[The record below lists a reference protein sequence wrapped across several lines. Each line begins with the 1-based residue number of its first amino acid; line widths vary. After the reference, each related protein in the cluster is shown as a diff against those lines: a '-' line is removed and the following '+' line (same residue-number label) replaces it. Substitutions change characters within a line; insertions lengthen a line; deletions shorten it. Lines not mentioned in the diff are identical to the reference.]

1 MNRTI
6 LKLFKEA
13 NYSAFEQL
21 DLELDAR
28 EMNFFLSEHY
38 ITTQIVLSEE
48 EFYSLR
54 IAQEYCINNKDRNL
68 LKYTKIC
75 PATVQYL
82 KCWLGKEVNFLS
94 YTYFWEYNGV
104 ERKKNFFEF

>member
-1 MNRTI
+1 MNRAI
-6 LKLFKEA
+6 LNLFKEA
-13 NYSAFEQL
+13 NYSAFEYL

-28 EMNFFLSEHY
+28 EMKFFLSEQY
-38 ITTQIVLSEE
+38 ISTQIVLSEE

-54 IAQEYCINNKDRNL
+54 VAQEYCVNNKDRSL

-82 KCWLGKEVNFLS
+82 KCWLGEEVNF
-94 YTYFWEYNGV
+94 
-104 ERKKNFFEF
+104 

>member
-1 MNRTI
+1 MNRTV
-6 LKLFKEA
+6 LNLFKEA

-28 EMNFFLSEHY
+28 EMKFFLPEHY
-38 ITTQIVLSEE
+38 ISTQIILSEE

-54 IAQEYCINNKDRNL
+54 VAQECCINNKDRNL

-82 KCWLGKEVNFLS
+82 KCWLGEELQIF
-94 YTYFWEYNGV
+94 FWDILG
-104 ERKKNFFEF
+104 

>member
-28 EMNFFLSEHY
+28 EMKFFLSEHY

-48 EFYSLR
+48 EF
-54 IAQEYCINNKDRNL
+54 
-68 LKYTKIC
+68 
-75 PATVQYL
+75 
-82 KCWLGKEVNFLS
+82 
-94 YTYFWEYNGV
+94 
-104 ERKKNFFEF
+104 

>member
-1 MNRTI
+1 MNGTV

-13 NYSAFEQL
+13 NYSAFEHL

-28 EMNFFLSEHY
+28 EMKFFLSEQY
-38 ITTQIVLSEE
+38 IATQIVLFEE

-54 IAQEYCINNKDRNL
+54 VAQEYCINNKERNL
-68 LKYTKIC
+68 LKYAKIC

-82 KCWLGKEVNFLS
+82 NCWLGEEVNFGS
-94 YTYFWEYNGV
+94 YNYFWIYSGV
-104 ERKKNFFEF
+104 YI

>member
-1 MNRTI
+1 MNRTVS
-6 LKLFKEA
+6 KLFKEA
-13 NYSAFEQL
+13 NYSAFENL
-21 DLELDAR
+21 ELELDAR
-28 EMNFFLSEHY
+28 EMKFFLSEHY

-54 IAQEYCINNKDRNL
+54 VAQEYCINNKDRNL

-82 KCWLGKEVNFLS
+82 KCWLGEEVNFLS

-104 ERKKNFFEF
+104 EGEEKKIF